1 MVKKAQ
7 DYKKANQGEKKQK
20 VTKMAKKMNSDLQK
34 WQETIKN
41 DQRLSNIAL
50 E

>member
-20 VTKMAKKMNSDLQK
+20 VTKMAKKNEFRLTKMARNHQK
-34 WQETIKN
+34 
-41 DQRLSNIAL
+41 
-50 E
+50 